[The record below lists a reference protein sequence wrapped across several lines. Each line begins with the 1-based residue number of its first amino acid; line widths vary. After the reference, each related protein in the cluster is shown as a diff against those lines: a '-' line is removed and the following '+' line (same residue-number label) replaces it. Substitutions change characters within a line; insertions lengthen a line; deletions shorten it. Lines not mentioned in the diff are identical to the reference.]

1 MRNTEGRYKISRLN
15 KRSIKCRTVHQRDTI
30 PAEMLSA
37 CEVVRSS
44 NEISH
49 EKVTR
54 PPSSLAESGRRKGP
68 TPTKPFPRLRHP
80 GGSSFETRRCPTSS
94 GHTNRQENA
103 LSTPRANAIEE
114 LKTEFCHWEKRSPFR
129 QMKS

>member
-1 MRNTEGRYKISRLN
+1 MSAVGISTQRPLL
-15 KRSIKCRTVHQRDTI
+15 SEHLVIPTIKKYFKCG
-30 PAEMLSA
+30 

-54 PPSSLAESGRRKGP
+54 PPSLLAESGRRKGP

-80 GGSSFETRRCPTSS
+80 GGSSFKTRRRLTSS
-94 GHTNRQENA
+94 GHTSSQENA
-103 LSTPRANAIEE
+103 LRTPRANAIEE
-114 LKTEFCHWEKRSPFR
+114 LKTEFCHWEKRSPLR

>member
-1 MRNTEGRYKISRLN
+1 ML
-15 KRSIKCRTVHQRDTI
+15 KRVW
-30 PAEMLSA
+30 

-54 PPSSLAESGRRKGP
+54 PPRSLAESGRKKGADADKALSQI
-68 TPTKPFPRLRHP
+68 TST
-80 GGSSFETRRCPTSS
+80 GGFSFETRRRLTSS
-94 GHTNRQENA
+94 GHTSSQENA
-103 LSTPRANAIEE
+103 LRTPRANAIEE
-114 LKTEFCHWEKRSPFR
+114 SKTEFYHWEKKSLLR